1 MSRPAV
7 APAVPVPDPLSP
19 MPRFVRP
26 FRVAAAAID
35 LDGTLLDTAPDLV
48 AAANAMRV
56 ELGLAPLPFG
66 TVVTY
71 VGKGADSLVHRTL
84 TGRLDGQ
91 ADATAFAAG
100 REAFHRLYADI
111 NGRDTRDY
119 PGMREGLAA
128 LRGLGLRLA
137 VVTNK
142 PMAFTMPLLARTGL
156 APHFE
161 FVIGG
166 DTLPRKKPDPAPM
179 LHACERMGLP
189 PQQVVAIGDSLN
201 DAQAARAAGM
211 PVLAVPYGYNEG
223 RDVRE
228 LDVDGI
234 VATLLEAAD
243 WLQPG

>member
-1 MSRPAV
+1 
-7 APAVPVPDPLSP
+7 
-19 MPRFVRP
+19 MPRFTRP
-26 FRVAAAAID
+26 LRVAAVALD

-48 AAANAMRV
+48 AAANAMRA
-56 ELGLAPLPFG
+56 ELGLAPLPFH
-66 TVVTY
+66 TVITY

-84 TGRLDGQ
+84 TGALDGR
-91 ADATAFAAG
+91 AEPDAFAAG
-100 REAFHRLYADI
+100 REAFHRLYAQI

-128 LRGLGLRLA
+128 MRGAGLRLA

-142 PMAFTMPLLARTGL
+142 PMAFTLPLLERTGL
-156 APHFE
+156 AAQFE

-166 DTLPRKKPDPAPM
+166 DTLPQKKPDPAPM
-179 LHACERMGLP
+179 LHACARFGLP
-189 PQQVVAIGDSLN
+189 PARVVAIGDSLN

-228 LDVDGI
+228 LEVDGI
-234 VATLLEAAD
+234 VSTLLAAVD
-243 WLQPG
+243 WLQPD

>member
-1 MSRPAV
+1 
-7 APAVPVPDPLSP
+7 
-19 MPRFVRP
+19 MPGFTRP

-48 AAANAMRV
+48 AAANAMRA
-56 ELGLAPLPFG
+56 ELGLAPLSFD

-71 VGKGADSLVHRTL
+71 VGKGADNLVHRTL
-84 TGRLDGQ
+84 TGRLDGR
-91 ADATAFAAG
+91 AEPAAFAAG
-100 REAFHRLYADI
+100 REAFHRLYAQL

-128 LRGLGLRLA
+128 MRALGLRLA

-142 PMAFTMPLLARTGL
+142 PMAFTVPLLERTGL

-161 FVIGG
+161 LVIGG
-166 DTLPRKKPDPAPM
+166 DTLPQKKPDPAPM
-179 LHACERMGLP
+179 LHACARLGLP
-189 PQQVVAIGDSLN
+189 PKRVVAIGDSLN

-234 VATLLEAAD
+234 VQTLLEAAG